1 MHTLIKALVL
11 VLTAC
16 CSSLAQYTAPAVIT
30 SSYPLVQPFNVAPG
44 QLVTLVVHLEF
55 PHGIWST
62 IRVPAGAN
70 LPTSL
75 GGVSGG
81 YSQLGI
87 STGLTGFLEVRP
99 YWGLCP
105 PVAHGSCTNLAAVT
119 IQIPFEAV
127 PGSPTGAGVP
137 YGSIGLA
144 LQEKQGPGVD
154 VGTVPNQPHLL
165 TTCDAFLLDSFP
177 APVVGA
183 GLPCPSV
190 VAHADGSLLSAQNPA
205 RPGEVVVAYAV
216 GLGQTDPPL
225 QTGKIVTAPART
237 LATFG
242 LDFNYHPN
250 ALASKPLA
258 NAPPPLYSGATPG
271 FVGLYQIN
279 FEVPPPPP
287 GTPPCVEPKRADENV
302 VYSNL
307 TVSVGG
313 AYSFDGARL
322 CVAVNP

>member
-1 MHTLIKALVL
+1 MHRPINALALVI
-11 VLTAC
+11 AGC
-16 CSSLAQYTAPAVIT
+16 CCSLAQSTTPAVIT
-30 SSYPLVQPFNVAPG
+30 SSYPLVQGFSVAPG
-44 QLVTLVVHLEF
+44 QLVTLVVHLGF
-55 PHGIWST
+55 PHGILTT
-62 IRVPAGAN
+62 IRAPAGAD

-75 GGVSGG
+75 GGITGG
-81 YSQLGI
+81 YSQSE
-87 STGLTGFLEVRP
+87 STAPTRFLEVHP
-99 YWGLCP
+99 YWGGCP
-105 PVAHGSCTNLAAVT
+105 PVARGSCTNLAAVT
-119 IQIPFEAV
+119 MQIPFEAV
-127 PGSPTGAGVP
+127 PVSSTGAGVP
-137 YGSIGLA
+137 AGIISLFLG
-144 LQEKQGPGVD
+144 ESHGPLVY

-165 TTCDAFLLDSFP
+165 TICDAFLLDSFS
-177 APVVGA
+177 APVVGR

-190 VAHADGSLLSAQNPA
+190 VAHADGSLVSAQNPA

-258 NAPPPLYSGATPG
+258 NSPPPLYSGATPG

-279 FEVPPPPP
+279 FEVPPPPA
-287 GTPPCVEPKRADENV
+287 GTPPCVEPKGPDENV